1 MMPWSDEDRRRVAA
15 EPYRR
20 REREAGRLPASGR
33 PKDKISLERN
43 QDYPADTDLCFG
55 TGSYETRVRLTP
67 ADVHALRARLLG
79 QCCDLS
85 ELKDRAAG
93 YMRDALDE
101 VGPDVEEWAARN
113 MELAWTAHA
122 AGYQLCAEDHRAANQ
137 DAGYVRDFLAGLLEG
152 LRCGTDGLVLL
163 EQADALERV
172 IEMLRVRP

>member
-1 MMPWSDEDRRRVAA
+1 MGPGNEEYLTTARRLGQAYDAITLSPAGLADRRADSRLSF
-15 EPYRR
+15 
-20 REREAGRLPASGR
+20 ER
-33 PKDKISLERN
+33 D
-43 QDYPADTDLCFG
+43 
-55 TGSYETRVRLTP
+55 GSAVTVQLTP
-67 ADVHALRARLLG
+67 ADVHALRARLLD